1 MFRILILLLMVWIL
15 PVTSFA
21 VGIQIIADVDGEPI
35 SSLDIEKRINLI
47 NSLFGNQNIDKN
59 EAKPQILRQLID
71 EVIIFNEAKRLNI
84 NLSSEELNS
93 ALVLFLTQSFK
104 LKTDEIDQYIKKHNI
119 DLGIL
124 RKQIK
129 SQILWSKIIEA
140 RIVPFINVSAKEV
153 DDAKGQTERPDYL
166 IAFEEFIISN
176 QKDKDVY
183 AVAEDLAKKL
193 RSSNNDFIIEPS
205 IKVRKTTVNLNQL
218 KGKFKSVLESLE
230 IGDVADPESIREGYS
245 IIKIIDKVQLNHA
258 LLTSTLKLK
267 QIIVEDSGSLLN
279 SLKEQ
284 KANCSNFGEL
294 ASNLKLPDTREFE
307 VKIRDL
313 NPDLQILFSKA
324 SVNEIVASKDN
335 GTSRLMMVCDI
346 KSNVADV
353 EAITQQIYQQK
364 IMIQSNLLLDNMR
377 KNVAVSYSGNK

>member
-1 MFRILILLLMVWIL
+1 MVWIL